1 MGFKAKVDPP
11 LPCIMIQLTGP
22 KQGFYIQVAFL
33 GVDAIDGK
41 LPSAELFHDILWKK
55 GSSESSW

>member
-1 MGFKAKVDPP
+1 MGFKAKVDPS
-11 LPCIMIQLTGP
+11 LPCIMIPLTGP
-22 KQGFYIQVAFL
+22 KQGFYIHVAFL

-55 GSSESSW
+55 